1 MAFGNNDACRG
12 PVNVAVITLNPMDNN
27 PYQSPR
33 GNPSSQPELR
43 DCDRDQ
49 CPTCLHRQ
57 KIWKAI
63 NVVGRYCCPKCSA
76 PLVVRLGKRHR
87 PMSLAVA
94 LAIGIPAIVMFF
106 FVNKTNMTFVSTYST
121 CSTFL
126 LVALGTFYF
135 PWRFGYL
142 ERK

>member
-1 MAFGNNDACRG
+1 MKWLDFRSC
-12 PVNVAVITLNPMDNN
+12 PVNPGVITLNPMDNN

-87 PMSLAVA
+87 LMSLAVA

-121 CSTFL
+121 CSTFYWSRW
-126 LVALGTFYF
+126 VHFTFH
-135 PWRFGYL
+135 GDL
-142 ERK
+142 AILSESE

>member
-1 MAFGNNDACRG
+1 
-12 PVNVAVITLNPMDNN
+12 
-27 PYQSPR
+27 
-33 GNPSSQPELR
+33 
-43 DCDRDQ
+43 
-49 CPTCLHRQ
+49 
-57 KIWKAI
+57 
-63 NVVGRYCCPKCSA
+63 
-76 PLVVRLGKRHR
+76 
-87 PMSLAVA
+87 MSLAVA